1 MADIG
6 EVPSPALV
14 VRATPKEMQMRPAAQ
29 QRYCRRRLR
38 IMHQGSDAGYL
49 RVSYELSRNPP
60 DTPTTATMN
69 PMVRRMIMI
78 RVSGLLIEDMR
89 TAVCIRFC
97 VAAKERGE
105 REGAERAAGGNEASA
120 SCSEAGRERERAGG
134 GRRGGKGAGG
144 GEWAR
149 DGGEEE
155 NEMQKMTKRKRK

>member
-97 VAAKERGE
+97 VAAKVGGAGGE
-105 REGAERAAGGNEASA
+105 AGAGEVGNEASA
-120 SCSEAGRERERAGG
+120 SCPEAGRERERAGVWEKEA
-134 GRRGGKGAGG
+134 RSRGAGNG
-144 GEWAR
+144 QGMGER
-149 DGGEEE
+149 R
-155 NEMQKMTKRKRK
+155 KMRCRK